1 MGRTKAGLTGSTSRG
16 ICIITSHL
24 TIIESLN
31 PQTKSTLSP
40 LSTLLQL
47 LRGWSGLSRPVRARV
62 VWVVS
67 HYLHLPAAV
76 DESWETLLKALSDTM
91 ARCGHR
97 SLD

>member
-1 MGRTKAGLTGSTSRG
+1 MDLYYCIASKNTYNNNGIPEST
-16 ICIITSHL
+16 
-24 TIIESLN
+24 
-31 PQTKSTLSP
+31 QSTLYPS
-40 LSTLLQL
+40 STLLQL